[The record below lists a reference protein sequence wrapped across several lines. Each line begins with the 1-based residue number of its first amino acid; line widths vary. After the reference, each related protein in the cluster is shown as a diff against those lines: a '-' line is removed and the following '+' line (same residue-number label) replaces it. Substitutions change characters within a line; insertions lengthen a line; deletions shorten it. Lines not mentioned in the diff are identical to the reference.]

1 MSRPKRQHYVPQ
13 FYLRNFKGDSSENL
27 INCFNIETKKPYRT
41 TIGKVAQM
49 KYFYESSKNNLEYQL
64 SLIEKES
71 SKYIGNLVKNKK
83 YKYLNNLNIRAN
95 LSYFMSLQ
103 FIRTNDKREWIKNH
117 SYELKD
123 EISQEV
129 EIPSKFQKL
138 FDELPS
144 DDHVKNWHLEYIES
158 FSSKFFK
165 YFYYKKWILIK
176 NKTNLNFWTSDNPIS
191 IWNPINPPGLGR
203 KGSFIFFP
211 LSPRL
216 CICLADPFHFS
227 NLNQSRT
234 SSIGTNILKATS
246 FKFKDEVDVINNNLI
261 EADSCNMN
269 VFSKDCDFEIL
280 FDKFQS

>member
-1 MSRPKRQHYVPQ
+1 MCKPKKQHYVPQ
-13 FYLRNFKGDSSENL
+13 FYLRNFKDDSSEDR
-27 INCFNIETKKPYRT
+27 INCFNIKTKKPY
-41 TIGKVAQM
+41 ISSISKVAQK

-71 SKYIGNLVKNKK
+71 SRYINNLVKNKK
-83 YKYLNNLNIRAN
+83 YEYLNNLNIRAN

-117 SYELKD
+117 SYELKN

-129 EIPSKFQKL
+129 EIPPKFQQF
-138 FDELPS
+138 FDEFPL
-144 DDHVKNWHLEYIES
+144 DNHVKDWHFEYIEK
-158 FSSKFFK
+158 FSMKFFK

-203 KGSFIFFP
+203 ECSFIFYP

-216 CICLADPFHFS
+216 CICLADPFH
-227 NLNQSRT
+227 
-234 SSIGTNILKATS
+234 
-246 FKFKDEVDVINNNLI
+246 
-261 EADSCNMN
+261 
-269 VFSKDCDFEIL
+269 
-280 FDKFQS
+280 